1 MKGDYM
7 AGYVEFET
15 PEEVKKKL
23 LDIVRTA
30 RETGRIRKGV
40 NEVTK
45 AIEKGLAKLVVI
57 AEDVNPPEIVMH
69 LPQLCKEKGIPYAYV
84 STKEELGKA
93 AGLKV
98 GASSVAIVDEGGAK
112 ELLSSVV
119 KSLPTSQ

>member
-1 MKGDYM
+1 M
-7 AGYVEFET
+7 AGHVKFET

-45 AIEKGLAKLVVI
+45 AVERGLAKLVVI

-69 LPQLCKEKGIPYAYV
+69 LPQLCEEKGIPYAYV

-98 GASSVAIVDEGGAK
+98 GSSSVAVVDEGGAK

-119 KSLPTSQ
+119 KSLPKPNQ